1 MYFFVHLF
9 TGIILGLLLGDIFRG
24 GRWLIPCAFG
34 AILPDLIDKP
44 VGFVLLPGIIGDGRF
59 LFHSLP
65 VAGVVLAAG
74 MALWYR
80 RGYVPVLAAGI
91 GILSHQFL
99 DAMWKQPVG
108 WLDPLLGHVVSHRPI
123 PPEYFLLLLRQNFED
138 PSEIFLGCVFAV
150 SLALYLKRDRVARLA
165 MSHPQGIRL
174 FLEGSGIILGFLS
187 GIILVL
193 GILRGSLIPAGPVG
207 LSDTIISAVVVALP
221 AHLACR
227 WGAGLGG
234 RSPEEGCDPGPG
246 SGSRSQEDVVD
257 QGERGM

>member
-9 TGIILGLLLGDIFRG
+9 TGIILGLLLGDIFRD

-91 GILSHQFL
+91 GI
-99 DAMWKQPVG
+99 
-108 WLDPLLGHVVSHRPI
+108 LLGHVVSHRPI

-234 RSPEEGCDPGPG
+234 RSPEKGCDPGPG